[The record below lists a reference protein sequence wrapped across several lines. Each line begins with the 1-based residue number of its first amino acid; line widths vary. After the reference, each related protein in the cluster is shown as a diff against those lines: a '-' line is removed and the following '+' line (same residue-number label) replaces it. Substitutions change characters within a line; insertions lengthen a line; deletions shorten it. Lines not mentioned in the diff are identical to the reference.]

1 MKYFAPLKTK
11 DILSL
16 IGLIIIGFSWIL
28 IDQIFIKESSQR
40 FIAFTILM
48 ILLFQIQFWINKP
61 QKIWYYAN
69 ILSLILVI
77 FVILSSIVMHVIIYH
92 DFSDK
97 FKHSILIWII
107 TGLMPY
113 LSGMIYKLI
122 RTKQSTTA
130 QQCV

>member
-16 IGLIIIGFSWIL
+16 IGLIIIGFAWIM
-28 IDQIFIKESSQR
+28 IDQIFLKQSSQR

-69 ILSLILVI
+69 ILSLILVV
-77 FVILSSIVMHVIIYH
+77 FVVLSSIVMHVIIYH
-92 DFSDK
+92 DFADK

-107 TGLMPY
+107 TGIMPY

-122 RTKQSTTA
+122 RTKESTTA
-130 QQCV
+130 QHMV